1 MMLSCTKYSENNLK
15 RPVMSKDLSKV
26 FKAYD
31 IRGLSPEE
39 LNGEFA
45 KRLGLSIAAH
55 FKPKRVLVGRDMR
68 TTSPVLESMLIQ
80 GLTESGVDVVRIGL
94 CSTPMFYNLTGL
106 AQSLEPF
113 DLGIMVTASHNPGI
127 YNGFKIIHGDCLP
140 VGQGNGMEELRDAFL
155 RGDQIKADHPGTA
168 VDEPGSLDKY
178 IELVIRSA
186 KLPSDMPQFKVA
198 IDAGNGMA
206 GSVLPRLLER
216 LPWLEALPMYFIPD
230 GTFPNHEA
238 NPLKIENLKEL
249 IAKVKQEKCHLGVS
263 FDGDADRVGFIDE
276 NGEPIPGDLMTA
288 FLAQEILKGH
298 PGGKVLIDIRASWA
312 AQEAV
317 KEAGGVFEFSRVGHA
332 LIKKQMRETGAVFA
346 GEISMHMY
354 FHELWNCECSDLAML
369 LVLRRMATTGQT
381 LSELIRP
388 LLRYKNSGEIN
399 FKLSAKAE
407 AIKALSE
414 KYSAQAS
421 FKSELDGVRLEFRDQ
436 ANPQE
441 DWWFNVRASNTEPL
455 LRLVVEAKT
464 DEVLSRRTAELKEF
478 LAAYVGA

>member
-1 MMLSCTKYSENNLK
+1 
-15 RPVMSKDLSKV
+15 MSKDLSKV

-39 LNGEFA
+39 LNAEFA
-45 KRLGLSIAAH
+45 KKLGLAVAAH
-55 FKPKRVLVGRDMR
+55 FKLRRVLVGRDMR

-94 CSTPMFYNLTGL
+94 CSTPMFYSLTGL

-140 VGQGNGMEELRDAFL
+140 VGQGSGMEELRDAFL
-155 RGDQIKADHPGTA
+155 RGEQVKAEHPGTA
-168 VDEPGSLDKY
+168 VDEPGSLDRY

-186 KLPSDMPQFKVA
+186 KLPSDMPRYKVA

-206 GSVLPRLLER
+206 GSVMPRLLER
-216 LPWLEALPMYFIPD
+216 LSWLEALPMYFIPD

-238 NPLKIENLKEL
+238 NPLKLENLKEL
-249 IAKVKQEKCHLGVS
+249 VTKVVQEKCHLGVS

-288 FLAQEILKGH
+288 FLAQEILKEH

-317 KEAGGVFEFSRVGHA
+317 KEAGGSFGFSRVGHA
-332 LIKKQMRETGAVFA
+332 LIKKQMREIDAVFA

-354 FHELWNCECSDLAML
+354 FNELWNCECSDLAML
-369 LVLRRMATTGQT
+369 LVLRRMATTGKT
-381 LSELIRP
+381 LSELIQP
-388 LLRYKNSGEIN
+388 LRRYKNSGEIN
-399 FKLSAKAE
+399 FKISAKAE
-407 AIKALSE
+407 AIKALDK
-414 KYSAQAS
+414 KYSAQSSAR
-421 FKSELDGVRLEFRDQ
+421 FDQDGIRLEFRDQ
-436 ANPQE
+436 KNPQE

-455 LRLVVEAKT
+455 LRLVVEART
-464 DEVLSRRTAELKEF
+464 DEALSQRTAELKEF
-478 LAAYVGA
+478 LASYVGA